1 MKRPPSY
8 SDSFLFLPD
17 SINSPLRSASAFF
30 IDASDEQQEQQEPLA
45 LQLIKP
51 TEYTPAEKWY
61 NRLIGFG
68 LHITLI
74 SMFETIFFFLYV
86 SRTEDSGLRNTV
98 EDYVSGVLTS
108 CGNWTSNTTLLVND
122 ILTLF
127 INASSVY
134 EQSQASSNAI
144 TTFNRGLQIQA
155 WMYVLGLFCLTS
167 IGLLVGRCAR
177 LRLAW
182 RRILLENLIMVTLL
196 GLYEYT
202 FFSTI
207 IYNYDNMSLPELNEY
222 VVTQLQQTCGLLGG
236 T

>member
-1 MKRPPSY
+1 M
-8 SDSFLFLPD
+8 
-17 SINSPLRSASAFF
+17 
-30 IDASDEQQEQQEPLA
+30 
-45 LQLIKP
+45 QLVKP

-61 NRLIGFG
+61 NRFISFG

-74 SMFETIFFFLYV
+74 SLFETIFFFLYV
-86 SRTEDSGLRNTV
+86 SKTEDSGLRRTV
-98 EDYVSGVLTS
+98 DGYVSGVLAS
-108 CGNWTSNTTLLVND
+108 CGNWTSNTTLLVD
-122 ILTLF
+122 EMLSLF

-134 EQSQASSNAI
+134 EQSQQSSSTI
-144 TTFNRGLQIQA
+144 TMFNRGLQIQA
-155 WMYVLGLFCLTS
+155 WMYVVGLCCITLT
-167 IGLLVGRCAR
+167 GLMVGRCAR

-222 VVTQLQQTCGLLGG
+222 IVSQLQGTCGLLGG
-236 T
+236 